1 MEEILKRLGVPI
13 ENWIVSIF
21 AAVLIVFYKVYEPEE
36 ALGRRKTIRIVITG
50 LTSAL
55 LVPGLVVYWAKVENP
70 FLAAVF
76 TALAVYCFEL
86 IMGGAKKYVSNK
98 IDKSDGSI

>member
-21 AAVLIVFYKVYEPEE
+21 AALLMVFYKLYESDES
-36 ALGRRKTIRIVITG
+36 LSRRKTIRIVITG
-50 LTSAL
+50 LTSML

-70 FLAAVF
+70 FLSAVF
-76 TALAVYCFEL
+76 TLLSVYCFDL
-86 IMGGAKKYVSNK
+86 IMEKAKKYVKTK
-98 IDKSDGSI
+98 IDQADGSI